1 MAKFRIIAKSVGL
14 LENEIEAND
23 EEQAEEIMEK
33 MLDNGEMTET
43 DGWIEDKRIEKIWN
57 WKKPTK

>member
-14 LENEIEAND
+14 LENEIEANN

-33 MLDNGEMTET
+33 MLDNGEMTEV
-43 DGWIEDKRIEKIWN
+43 DGWIEDKRIEKKEI
-57 WKKPTK
+57 KD

>member
-43 DGWIEDKRIEKIWN
+43 DGWIEDKRIEKI
-57 WKKPTK
+57 